1 MVGTVETRYNSS
13 DVVDSDGGI
22 VCATA
27 AILDTATDESF
38 DVSSLL
44 GDRPESIDDV
54 KWHDRLSSYQK
65 REVQSL
71 MHLGGIFVYEPGA
84 RLKLDFLSLAD

>member
-1 MVGTVETRYNSS
+1 MVGTVKTRYNSS

-22 VCATA
+22 VCA
-27 AILDTATDESF
+27 TATDESF

-54 KWHDRLSSYQK
+54 KWHDRLSSDQK
-65 REVQSL
+65 KEVKSL
-71 MHLGGIFVYEPGA
+71 MHLGEMFVDEPG
-84 RLKLDFLSLAD
+84 